1 MIQQTQHVADV
12 VTEVPKSADIF
23 RRYGIDF
30 CCGGDIPIE
39 EAARNN
45 KRVDLDTLLQEL
57 NSIDQTEEPGTI
69 NVKYL
74 DGPSLIQYIQAR
86 FHQPLREE
94 FKNLTPYV
102 TKLAK
107 VHGPNHPYLV
117 ELKSLYTQL
126 KEALLGHIEEE
137 DQESFPQLRALSS
150 GEEVADPS
158 KIINE
163 LVDEHQEVGQL
174 LQDIRSITNDYHP
187 PAEACGTWRLVYHR
201 LEHLEHETHEH
212 VHLENHVLFKK
223 YQPLAN
229 E

>member
-69 NVKYL
+69 NVTYL

-86 FHQPLREE
+86 FHQPLKEE

-117 ELKSLYTQL
+117 
-126 KEALLGHIEEE
+126 
-137 DQESFPQLRALSS
+137 
-150 GEEVADPS
+150 
-158 KIINE
+158 
-163 LVDEHQEVGQL
+163 
-174 LQDIRSITNDYHP
+174 
-187 PAEACGTWRLVYHR
+187 
-201 LEHLEHETHEH
+201 
-212 VHLENHVLFKK
+212 
-223 YQPLAN
+223 
-229 E
+229 

>member
-1 MIQQTQHVADV
+1 MIQQTQNVADV

-57 NSIDQTEEPGTI
+57 NSIDQTEEPGAI

-94 FKNLTPYV
+94 FNPLRYEISESAW
-102 TKLAK
+102 AK
-107 VHGPNHPYLV
+107 SPISRGV
-117 ELKSLYTQL
+117 KITLYTTQ
-126 KEALLGHIEEE
+126 
-137 DQESFPQLRALSS
+137 
-150 GEEVADPS
+150 
-158 KIINE
+158 
-163 LVDEHQEVGQL
+163 
-174 LQDIRSITNDYHP
+174 RSAVRPY
-187 PAEACGTWRLVYHR
+187 
-201 LEHLEHETHEH
+201 
-212 VHLENHVLFKK
+212 
-223 YQPLAN
+223 
-229 E
+229 